1 MCVCVCVCARA
12 CWHRRHLEISPS
24 PFKWEVSGRAPR
36 TVSVGN
42 PDQQIE
48 SHREWLSEWEQRRA
62 LRLHNILRTAAV
74 FRPRRSVFI
83 LPNIHHLHL
92 HQQQRPGSLHFFVF
106 VLQGPEQR
114 SPRTQRAALCP
125 QTAVLW
131 MRWGIKAG
139 EEEGGGRKFV
149 FFSRGELRAHR
160 DWWVKPWSV
169 STRYKCALCKKKNT
183 FCPELLL

>member
-1 MCVCVCVCARA
+1 MTRSKGQIACVRACVRARA

-92 HQQQRPGSLHFFVF
+92 HQHQRPGSLHFCFLFFFERTGADKSAHSASSTVSPNRRALNA
-106 VLQGPEQR
+106 VR
-114 SPRTQRAALCP
+114 S
-125 QTAVLW
+125 
-131 MRWGIKAG
+131 
-139 EEEGGGRKFV
+139 
-149 FFSRGELRAHR
+149 
-160 DWWVKPWSV
+160 
-169 STRYKCALCKKKNT
+169 
-183 FCPELLL
+183 